1 VSYPSAGCRSP
12 PVCSDGCDRQSY
24 TREQVE
30 TAARQAQAHEFIC
43 ALPEGYRTRVGERG
57 TRLSGGQK
65 QRLAICRALLRQ
77 PRLLVL
83 DEATS
88 SLDASSEA
96 EVQASLDALIWT
108 GGHTVILIA
117 HRLSTVV
124 NATQIALL
132 EDGAVAERGTHDEL
146 VKLGGRYAELV
157 AKQIQ
162 QARDTLPE

>member
-1 VSYPSAGCRSP
+1 M
-12 PVCSDGCDRQSY
+12 
-24 TREQVE
+24 
-30 TAARQAQAHEFIC
+30 
-43 ALPEGYRTRVGERG
+43 
-57 TRLSGGQK
+57 
-65 QRLAICRALLRQ
+65 
-77 PRLLVL
+77 L